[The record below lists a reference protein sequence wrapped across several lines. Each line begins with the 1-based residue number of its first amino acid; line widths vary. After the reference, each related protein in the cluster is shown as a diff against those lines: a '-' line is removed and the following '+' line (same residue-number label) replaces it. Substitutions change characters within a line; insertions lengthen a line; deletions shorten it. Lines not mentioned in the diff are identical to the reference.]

1 MAKPRSSFVSRMLRF
16 VAALI
21 VLAAIFVL
29 ANGPSFMWQ
38 QFGAADLGQVD
49 FTTLQRRSTPNDAL
63 VCRKDICAATADL
76 EPPEFDVPVAE
87 LYRLVQAATA
97 HEFRLERV
105 GADEKEGTL
114 RYVQRSRW
122 MGFPDTI
129 NVKINPLENGH
140 SIAMLYSRSQL
151 GTGDF
156 GVNRARLERW
166 NALLQA
172 TAQARK

>member
-1 MAKPRSSFVSRMLRF
+1 MAKPRSSFVSRMPRF
-16 VAALI
+16 VAATIL
-21 VLAAIFVL
+21 LAAVFVL
-29 ANGPSFMWQ
+29 AGGPSMVWKQ
-38 QFGAADLGQVD
+38 YGAAELGEVD
-49 FTTLQRRSTPNDAL
+49 FATLKRRTTPNDAL

-76 EPPEFDVPVAE
+76 EPLEFDVPAHE
-87 LYRLVQAATA
+87 LYRLFQAAIA
-97 HEFRLERV
+97 LEPRLERV

-122 MGFPDTI
+122 MGFSDTI

-140 SIAMLYSRSQL
+140 SIVLLYSRSQL